1 MVRDLAVDKVARVMG
16 VGKIIKVITEALTL
30 TLVQPESGNCAIYLR
45 LQGQIALFLTA
56 CVINEVA
63 MAVTGIAIN
72 KPVKPSKEPKTIIEK
87 ITASG

>member
-1 MVRDLAVDKVARVMG
+1 MG
-16 VGKIIKVITEALTL
+16 VGKIIKLIIEASKWTL
-30 TLVQPESGNCAIYLR
+30 AACLRRSKSHLIYLR
-45 LQGQIALFLTA
+45 LQGQIASFLTA

-72 KPVKPSKEPKTIIEK
+72 KPVKPSNEPKTIIEK